1 MERNHKNTS
10 LQNESMGLF
19 LVSKIIKTDTT
30 QITLQK
36 ICVLSILVILDT
48 KKRPID
54 SRSFLGIKK

>member
-10 LQNESMGLF
+10 LQDESIGLF
-19 LVSKIIKTDTT
+19 LVSKIMKTDNT

-36 ICVLSILVILDT
+36 NCVLSISIILDI
-48 KKRPID
+48 KNRRID